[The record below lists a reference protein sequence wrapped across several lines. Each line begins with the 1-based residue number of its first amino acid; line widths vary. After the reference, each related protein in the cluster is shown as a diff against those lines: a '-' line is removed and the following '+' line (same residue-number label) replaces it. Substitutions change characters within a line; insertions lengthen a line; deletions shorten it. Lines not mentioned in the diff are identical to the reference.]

1 MATRISEISAFLR
14 EQGCTST
21 ESNSFNET
29 STNWRYGS
37 ADFALVKFTP
47 RTISFPIGFYHEN
60 GTVYYRRNRDD
71 NRIDTVTFQYEND
84 SLSQIKS
91 QILRAKKEYEDAR
104 DLKDAYWKRME
115 VNAKKRAVQD
125 AALDWET

>member
-21 ESNSFNET
+21 VSSGFHET

-47 RTISFPIGFYHEN
+47 RTITLPIGFYHEN
-60 GTVYYRRNRDD
+60 GTVYYKRNKD
-71 NRIDTVTFQYEND
+71 NRIFTVTFQYEND
-84 SLSQIKS
+84 SLLKIKA
-91 QILRAKKEYEDAR
+91 QILKAKKEYEDAR
-104 DLKDAYWKRME
+104 DLKDGYWKRLE
-115 VNAKKRAVQD
+115 VNAKKRAVRD
-125 AALDWET
+125 AASDWET

>member
-21 ESNSFNET
+21 ESNSFNEA

-47 RTISFPIGFYHEN
+47 RTITLPMGFYHEN
-60 GTVYYRRNRDD
+60 GTVYYRRNKD
-71 NRIDTVTFQYEND
+71 NQIFTVTFQYEND
-84 SLSQIKS
+84 SLLKIKA
-91 QILRAKKEYEDAR
+91 QILKAKKEYEDAR
-104 DLKDAYWKRME
+104 DLKDGYWKRME
-115 VNAKKRAVQD
+115 VNAKKRAVRD
-125 AALDWET
+125 AASDWET

>member
-21 ESNSFNET
+21 ESNSFYET

-47 RTISFPIGFYHEN
+47 RTITLPVGFYHKN
-60 GTVYYRRNRDD
+60 GTVYYKRNKD
-71 NRIDTVTFQYEND
+71 NEIFTVTFQYEND
-84 SLSQIKS
+84 SLLDIKAR
-91 QILRAKKEYEDAR
+91 ILRAKKEYEDAR
-104 DLKDAYWKRME
+104 DLKDGYWKRME
-115 VNAKKRAVQD
+115 VNVKKRAVRD
-125 AALDWET
+125 AASNWET